1 VDHFHQDV
9 GVCSGQRV
17 DEEVPRLCSQPLR
30 VDVQCR
36 DHIRKLEEDAFGGGH
51 DVQDGT
57 QQMAPTS
64 ADVGNRAEPAE
75 AVGAEHRSDI
85 GRRLGRHGLA
95 EDRGFAGMTLQVGPQ
110 PLGRHLLQRRRASPD
125 AMVELGEGGRK
136 DGQAHHAGEG
146 PHRHRVVAA

>member
-1 VDHFHQDV
+1 MQRAA
-9 GVCSGQRV
+9 GSGQRAAGSGQRV

-64 ADVGNRAEPAE
+64 ADVGNVPNRPK
-75 AVGAEHRSDI
+75 
-85 GRRLGRHGLA
+85 
-95 EDRGFAGMTLQVGPQ
+95 P
-110 PLGRHLLQRRRASPD
+110 
-125 AMVELGEGGRK
+125 
-136 DGQAHHAGEG
+136 
-146 PHRHRVVAA
+146 